1 MSDDPAQPETP
12 AQEATPQPTAT
23 EDPRPTTPAAPPA
36 WVPPQ
41 QPPHVP
47 GYPPPPGYWAPR
59 PPQPGFFETRWK
71 GPSTPAGRIAL
82 VAALAGAVGGAVGGA
97 VAVPLD
103 RPGIGWL
110 IAAVISAVG
119 VGTVARRTGATVST
133 EDRIARLI
141 WGAAALALM
150 SVGTWRAA
158 GWLFFCCLLA
168 SLGCAS
174 LAAAGGRS
182 LRAMAVGALS
192 VPIAALRSLPW
203 LGRGLG
209 AQLTALRHKP
219 EEALVG
225 DGSPAPRKNRGGRIV
240 LAIILTVF
248 LLLVFGAL
256 FASADDAFAELLSRP
271 FTAIG
276 DWLEQFDT
284 GRMFVWTVLLIAGFL
299 FTAGGIYLVTSPPDL
314 HRMESPGK
322 GRVGGL
328 EFALP
333 MGALVLL
340 FGTFVA
346 VQFTVLF
353 ADRTNI
359 LRTAKTTYAEYARSG
374 FRQLIFV
381 TVLTLIVI
389 AGAARWGR
397 RETPRE
403 RLLLRILLG
412 GIAALSLV
420 IVASAIYRL
429 WLYQDYR
436 GWTRERIFIG
446 AVEIGFGLIFVLIL
460 IAGIKLQ
467 GHWLP
472 RAVAGAAV
480 VMLLSLAAVNPEG
493 FMASQNVARY
503 EQSHK
508 IIDLFYLRALS
519 ADATPALE
527 KLPPEMRRCAL
538 SQIAR
543 DLKNDP
549 DPWYAWNS
557 SRENAR
563 DILAKLG
570 PGALGTCR
578 EAYQFDQER

>member
-1 MSDDPAQPETP
+1 
-12 AQEATPQPTAT
+12 
-23 EDPRPTTPAAPPA
+23 
-36 WVPPQ
+36 VPPHQ
-41 QPPHVP
+41 QHP
-47 GYPPPPGYWAPR
+47 GYQVPPPGYWAPR
-59 PPQPGFFETRWK
+59 PPQPGFFETRWR
-71 GPSTPAGRIAL
+71 GPSGPAGRIAI
-82 VAALAGAVGGAVGGA
+82 VGAIAGAVGGA

-103 RPGIGWL
+103 RPGVGWL
-110 IAAVISAVG
+110 IAALISATG
-119 VGTVARRTGATVST
+119 VGLVARRTGAPVTS
-133 EDRIARLI
+133 EDRIARLV
-141 WGAAALALM
+141 WGLAAIALI

-158 GWLFFCCLLA
+158 GWLFVCCFIA
-168 SLGCAS
+168 ALGCAS
-174 LAAAGGRS
+174 LSAAGGKS

-192 VPIAALRSLPW
+192 VPIAAFRAIPW
-203 LGRGLG
+203 LSKGIG
-209 AQLTALRHKP
+209 AQLASRRKVAASP
-219 EEALVG
+219 DAPKR
-225 DGSPAPRKNRGGRIV
+225 GSAGRII
-240 LAIILTVF
+240 LAVILTLV
-248 LLLVFGAL
+248 LLLVFGGL
-256 FASADDAFAELLSRP
+256 LASADDAFAELLSRP

-276 DWLEQFDT
+276 DWLAKFDI
-284 GRMFVWTVLLIAGFL
+284 GKVFVWCLLLAAGFL

-314 HRMESPGK
+314 HRMENPGK
-322 GRVGGL
+322 GRFGGV

-340 FGTFVA
+340 FGGFVA

-359 LRTAKTTYAEYARSG
+359 LRTAHTTYAEYARSG
-374 FRQLIFV
+374 FRQLIVV

-397 RETPRE
+397 RDTPRE
-403 RLLLRILLG
+403 RVLLRILLG
-412 GIAALSLV
+412 GIALLSLV

-467 GHWLP
+467 GNWLP
-472 RAVAGAAV
+472 RAVAGTAV
-480 VMLLSLAAVNPEG
+480 VMLLALAAINPEG

-503 EQSHK
+503 QTSGK

-519 ADATPALE
+519 ADALPALSE
-527 KLPPEMRRCAL
+527 LPPEMRRCAI

-543 DLKNDP
+543 ELKNDP
-549 DPWYAWNS
+549 DSWYAWNA

-563 DILAKLG
+563 AILADLG
-570 PGALGTCR
+570 PSALGTCKD
-578 EAYQFDQER
+578 AYRFDEER